1 MSTDLLKSY
10 YDEVGK
16 YYKLKNKYEDIK
28 QKKINE
34 LISNKS
40 IDNSQKKQTF
50 AKYKPKCINCRADG
64 GTIFTETPVLLRA
77 TCGNRSNPCNLD
89 LSIKRK
95 QFAQINNQISKSS
108 SEVINYKKQIIA
120 TKLDFLF
127 NYIEEEKA
135 VELFESLKLQ
145 LSNSQESYNNLVNL
159 YNSITN
165 NEELKTMIF
174 EKTNEFETY
183 KKQYS
188 EALELYKSSGE
199 VVYLISA
206 IEIHKT
212 KLASIGK
219 ELMNLKY
226 KSCYV
231 EQNEEDKYILYQN
244 NYSPEELILEI
255 NDKI

>member
-1 MSTDLLKSY
+1 
-10 YDEVGK
+10 
-16 YYKLKNKYEDIK
+16 
-28 QKKINE
+28 
-34 LISNKS
+34 
-40 IDNSQKKQTF
+40 
-50 AKYKPKCINCRADG
+50 
-64 GTIFTETPVLLRA
+64 
-77 TCGNRSNPCNLD
+77 

-95 QFAQINNQISKSS
+95 QFAEINSRILKSS
-108 SEVINYKKQIIA
+108 NEVINYKKQIIS

-135 VELFESLKLQ
+135 VELFESLKQQ
-145 LSNSQESYNNLVNL
+145 LNNSQESYNNLVNY

-165 NEELKTMIF
+165 NEELKTMIL
-174 EKTNEFETY
+174 EKTSEFETY

-206 IEIHKT
+206 IEIHKS
-212 KLASIGK
+212 KLAVIGK
-219 ELMNLKY
+219 DLMNLKY

-244 NYSPEELILEI
+244 NYSLEELIVEI
-255 NDKI
+255 ND